1 MAILRIAQLTY
12 VTKRGHVA
20 ILRIRTVRIVTK
32 KKLKDFLSTVVSTV
46 RNVAFEQKIF
56 ENILVSL
63 VRIA

>member
-20 ILRIRTVRIVTK
+20 ILRIPTVRIVTK
-32 KKLKDFLSTVVSTV
+32 KKLKVILSTVVSTV